1 MANILTT
8 ENFVPIKINNLT
20 VIGKFH
26 DKVYLMNREVV

>member
-8 ENFVPIKINNLT
+8 ENFVPIKLNNLT

-26 DKVYLMNREVV
+26 DEVYLVIRKVV